1 MEAIGRL
8 IENRVKEL
16 GMAKAEFARR
26 INTSPQNVN
35 DLFKRKSIDT
45 EFLTEISKVLDFNFF
60 TLLGDENA
68 EPKLEAVSE
77 NKVKEIN
84 NKTGSNLSITI
95 NLDGTE
101 ENLKKWF
108 KIMEDI
114 NHLISTY

>member
-45 EFLTEISKVLDFNFF
+45 EFLAEISKVLDFNFF
-60 TLLGDENA
+60 TLLGEDD
-68 EPKLEAVSE
+68 PEAKPELVSE
-77 NKVKEIN
+77 RKAPVNYHKK
-84 NKTGSNLSITI
+84 GANLLITVD
-95 NLDGTE
+95 LDGTE